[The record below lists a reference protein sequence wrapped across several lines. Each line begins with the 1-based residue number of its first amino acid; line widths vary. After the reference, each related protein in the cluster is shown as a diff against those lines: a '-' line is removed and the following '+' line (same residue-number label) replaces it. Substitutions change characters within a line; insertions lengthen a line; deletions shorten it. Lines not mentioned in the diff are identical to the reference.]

1 MRAQR
6 ARTAFHTFG
15 IVLTVGIAVLAGG
28 CSGNAG
34 NQAAEGLMNVEVGM
48 TESQV
53 LAIMGQPQR
62 RESQGGTEFLIYA
75 TDNGSTAAL
84 LNFIPI
90 AMVDG
95 RVTGIGRHVY
105 DHVVRAK
112 AQSETSP
119 QPEPGNPRR

>member
-1 MRAQR
+1 MGAPRAK
-6 ARTAFHTFG
+6 TGFHT
-15 IVLTVGIAVLAGG
+15 LSTALAVGIALLVSG

-48 TESQV
+48 AESQV
-53 LAIMGQPQR
+53 LAIMGPPQR
-62 RESQGGTEFLIYA
+62 RESHGGTEFLIYA
-75 TDNGSTAAL
+75 TDNGNTAAL
-84 LNFIPI
+84 LNFLPI

-112 AQSETSP
+112 AQSELSP
-119 QPEPGNPRR
+119 QPEPSNLRR